1 MSQSIRPFPSF
12 PMTSQVRAE
21 PALSATAVELC
32 EAYIFP
38 PISISDCDY
47 DYEHEYEH
55 GFLHSG
61 FVIPSS
67 FVIRASSFSHHSLIN
82 SRRSPSLPLCS
93 CLTRAQLLI
102 TLLRNS

>member
-1 MSQSIRPFPSF
+1 
-12 PMTSQVRAE
+12 MTSQVRAE

-47 DYEHEYEH
+47 DYEHEYEY

-67 FVIRASSFSHHSLIN
+67 FVIRASSFPLVSPLTSH
-82 SRRSPSLPLCS
+82 RS
-93 CLTRAQLLI
+93 LI
-102 TLLRNS
+102 TLSVPLLPA

>member
-1 MSQSIRPFPSF
+1 
-12 PMTSQVRAE
+12 MTSQVRAE

-47 DYEHEYEH
+47 DYEHEYEYEH

-93 CLTRAQLLI
+93 LLD
-102 TLLRNS
+102 

>member
-21 PALSATAVELC
+21 PALSATAVELS

-55 GFLHSG
+55 GFLHSS

-67 FVIRASSFSHHSLIN
+67 FVLRHFHTTYSSILASHLLF
-82 SRRSPSLPLCS
+82 PSAP
-93 CLTRAQLLI
+93 CLTRVQLLI
-102 TLLRNS
+102 TLLRKS